1 MPQLTTSWLVLA
13 TPMYRAAVVMV
24 GAAGQRT
31 LAGDGPSP
39 RARCDPQRTRPAG
52 AVRPP
57 RGRPQRFE
65 AARPSASKSP
75 CSPLVWFKNPSHD
88 WRVLSAGRGQH
99 CAARAQQP
107 SGPAFRAVPERPAS
121 GGAEGKPGAISG
133 PDLATAVIDEIETHP
148 LPPAPHRRQL
158 TQPSYRVLLE
168 EGAVGLAP
176 DCSGHSAGRS
186 IRVPEPVWTRSGGSD
201 QSRQTTP
208 VPGGRTGAALLLTV
222 TRDSVRSRASV
233 EERFSPQGCHPD

>member
-65 AARPSASKSP
+65 AARPSASKSR

-133 PDLATAVIDEIETHP
+133 PDLATAVIDEIETH
-148 LPPAPHRRQL
+148 AASAS
-158 TQPSYRVLLE
+158 PSPTDPTVVRVLLE

-186 IRVPEPVWTRSGGSD
+186 IRFRARLDCETPEGQPPQISTTRSA
-201 QSRQTTP
+201 
-208 VPGGRTGAALLLTV
+208 GRATASSSV
-222 TRDSVRSRASV
+222 TAGLRCSGQN
-233 EERFSPQGCHPD
+233 EERFSPQGCTPTASSS